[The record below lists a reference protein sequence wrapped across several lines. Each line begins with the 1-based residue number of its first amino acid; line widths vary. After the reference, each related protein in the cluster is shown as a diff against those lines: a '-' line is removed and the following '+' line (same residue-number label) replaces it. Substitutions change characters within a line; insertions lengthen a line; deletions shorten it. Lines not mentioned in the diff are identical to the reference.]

1 MNNLIAF
8 PLKHYNN
15 NNFAKPN
22 RDPDIVFEYSTENQ
36 FCSFQKRKWILSEG
50 DKTFHSYWLNPLNPD
65 EQSMWKID
73 KTWLTRADW
82 QEWEHE
88 LGELPIVHP
97 YNAAALADPLRR
109 HEPVYVCE
117 GEKDADTIIGLGLI
131 GTTNHTGAG
140 NWNDSHSEHLRGRD
154 VVVFEDNDDM
164 GRRHASKVR
173 ASLAGIAKSVR
184 IVGFKSMAEKS
195 DVTDWVNADTMRGKN
210 ALLAYIET
218 QAPKERFRMTWAD
231 NIDLKAPREQALI
244 EDVFA
249 AGEFT
254 IVSGL
259 PGSGKS
265 AIITDAAC
273 AVASGTQ
280 WHGKAVKQG
289 LVVYFAAERDALV
302 KRRVAAWKLRQNTD
316 VGPLAIVSGALAMTN
331 GEDAESLVAKVK
343 ELQEEADVPCVWVI
357 IDTLS
362 RTFGGL
368 DQNTS
373 KDMLK
378 YVAGVDKLLL
388 ALGCHVTVVHHT
400 TWQGD
405 RGKGA
410 IDLDGAV
417 DASFLVKLN
426 GNKRVFSCDGAND
439 MAEGDLLHFML
450 DSVALPSGDEAPV
463 VVKTAAPTDAEKV
476 MKSPHTAVALMALR
490 QAIAEGGETDGS
502 AKLDVWHEFFN
513 KAQDKDVKAGT
524 VQQRFQRAQK
534 ALAGAAII
542 KIVDRSVH
550 LVRQS
555 EDDVI

>member
-1 MNNLIAF
+1 
-8 PLKHYNN
+8 
-15 NNFAKPN
+15 
-22 RDPDIVFEYSTENQ
+22 
-36 FCSFQKRKWILSEG
+36 
-50 DKTFHSYWLNPLNPD
+50 
-65 EQSMWKID
+65 
-73 KTWLTRADW
+73 
-82 QEWEHE
+82 
-88 LGELPIVHP
+88 
-97 YNAAALADPLRR
+97 
-109 HEPVYVCE
+109 
-117 GEKDADTIIGLGLI
+117 
-131 GTTNHTGAG
+131 
-140 NWNDSHSEHLRGRD
+140 
-154 VVVFEDNDDM
+154 
-164 GRRHASKVR
+164 
-173 ASLAGIAKSVR
+173 
-184 IVGFKSMAEKS
+184 
-195 DVTDWVNADTMRGKN
+195 
-210 ALLAYIET
+210 
-218 QAPKERFRMTWAD
+218 
-231 NIDLKAPREQALI
+231 
-244 EDVFA
+244 
-249 AGEFT
+249 
-254 IVSGL
+254 
-259 PGSGKS
+259 
-265 AIITDAAC
+265 
-273 AVASGTQ
+273 
-280 WHGKAVKQG
+280 
-289 LVVYFAAERDALV
+289 VVYFAAERDALV

-426 GNKRVFSCDGAND
+426 GDKRVFCCDGAND

-450 DSVALPSGDEAPV
+450 ESVALPSGDEAPV

-502 AKLDVWHEFFN
+502 AKLDVWREFFN

-542 KIVDRSVH
+542 KIIDRSVY